1 MSSLFP
7 VTLASLVMGM
17 TPCRWVVEEGEGG
30 AIQIVGR
37 SHAVRQTQKEHREI
51 VRLLNLLSETMKI
64 AE

>member
-1 MSSLFP
+1 
-7 VTLASLVMGM
+7 MGM